1 MKKLCKKFDFLFTKE
16 KIKIYIYTGSQLISF
31 LMAFLNKQ
39 IFQSENNNKRKY
51 HLNFAEFV
59 KPAC

>member
-31 LMAFLNKQ
+31 LMAFLTNLFSQGMQ
-39 IFQSENNNKRKY
+39 IQQGMASIDMQRIF
-51 HLNFAEFV
+51 F
-59 KPAC
+59 